1 MKLEADGQPVVHDP
15 QREQVQQAVSALT
28 PEGPTF
34 LILSRAPRSFVQV
47 AIAGPDRFRLE
58 CREGDGQPLLSA
70 RALLSRDD
78 VARVLEAYR
87 QGDDAWRGGI
97 ESQPVGPTTND
108 WDKAG
113 LFFAAI
119 GLALMLVC
127 FFASQGLRTRLLGL
141 DPYLCCSLAYALF
154 LPSILIDLRRFRTLS
169 ARNKVRAVGGLVVA
183 VLIVLSLIAK

>member
-1 MKLEADGQPVVHDP
+1 MKLEADGQPVVEDP
-15 QREQVQQAVSALT
+15 QREQVQQAVSSLT
-28 PEGPTF
+28 PAGPTF
-34 LILSRAPRSFVQV
+34 LILSRAGMSFVQV
-47 AIAGPDRFRLE
+47 AVAGPDRFRLE
-58 CREGDGQPLLSA
+58 CRDGDRQPLLSA
-70 RALLSRDD
+70 RTLLSHDD

-87 QGDDAWRGGI
+87 QGGDAWRAEI
-97 ESQPVGPTTND
+97 EWQPVGPTAND

-127 FFASQGLRTRLLGL
+127 FFASQGLRTKVLGL

-154 LPSILIDLRRFRTLS
+154 LPSIIIDLRRFRTLT
-169 ARNKVRAVGGLVVA
+169 ARNKVRAVGGLVIA